1 MEIVKILGFNY
12 GHDASACVLVDGE
25 IKAAIAEERLTRIKN
40 DASFPIHSIRWCLEW
55 AGLESSDLDMVVSAG
70 QVLRLDARHFF
81 DFPPSIQQGLSGL
94 KSRMK
99 MAVRD
104 NLFPGIGVVQGEL
117 PLYCKKIELR
127 PDCQVVTVGHHLAH
141 AASAYY
147 TAGLGNKKTLIVT
160 MDGLGDHTS
169 SALWIGENNRIAPL
183 RAYDRSASVGWF
195 YGNATEGLG
204 WRHGSD
210 EWKVMGL
217 APYGKPQPGIL
228 RGFHPEFQKGR
239 LVQPH
244 DYGRFGIWRDH
255 GSTHFHGKD
264 AAKLGVIAAKLG
276 REDFSAEVQRAVEEQ
291 MEAFIVPSLREVGT
305 RTVCCSGG
313 CFLNVKFNQK
323 LWQTGEVEDQWV
335 YPDPGDAGL
344 AIGAALHA
352 FYERN
357 PTRQNS
363 RIKDLYWGPS
373 YTDQEIETVLK
384 ERGLVYER
392 PANLSGHV
400 ADLLVKNYAV
410 GWFQGRMEAGPR
422 ALGGRSILM
431 SPLVAE
437 NKDRINAKVKYREAF
452 RPFCP
457 SMLAESRDT
466 YLRGARDERF
476 MISSFDAAAQKKEK
490 IPAVVH
496 VDGTV
501 RPQLVY
507 QDVNPRYYDL
517 IQAFG
522 EKTGESVILNTS
534 FNVKGEPIVCHPREA
549 IKCFFDTG
557 LEALVLGSFVVLK
570 PSLLA
575 SK

>member
-1 MEIVKILGFNY
+1 M
-12 GHDASACVLVDGE
+12 
-25 IKAAIAEERLTRIKN
+25 
-40 DASFPIHSIRWCLEW
+40 
-55 AGLESSDLDMVVSAG
+55 
-70 QVLRLDARHFF
+70 
-81 DFPPSIQQGLSGL
+81 
-94 KSRMK
+94 
-99 MAVRD
+99 
-104 NLFPGIGVVQGEL
+104 
-117 PLYCKKIELR
+117 
-127 PDCQVVTVGHHLAH
+127 
-141 AASAYY
+141 
-147 TAGLGNKKTLIVT
+147 
-160 MDGLGDHTS
+160 
-169 SALWIGENNRIAPL
+169 
-183 RAYDRSASVGWF
+183 
-195 YGNATEGLG
+195 
-204 WRHGSD
+204 
-210 EWKVMGL
+210 
-217 APYGKPQPGIL
+217 
-228 RGFHPEFQKGR
+228 
-239 LVQPH
+239 
-244 DYGRFGIWRDH
+244 
-255 GSTHFHGKD
+255 
-264 AAKLGVIAAKLG
+264 
-276 REDFSAEVQRAVEEQ
+276 
-291 MEAFIVPSLREVGT
+291 
-305 RTVCCSGG
+305 
-313 CFLNVKFNQK
+313 NVKFNQK
-323 LWQTGEVEDQWV
+323 LWQTGEVEDQWI

-344 AIGAALHA
+344 AIGAALQAYYDRHPD
-352 FYERN
+352 RHN
-357 PTRQNS
+357 L

-373 YTDQEIETVLK
+373 YTDQEIESVLK
-384 ERGLVYER
+384 ERGLVYEK
-392 PANLSGHV
+392 PVDLSVAV

-476 MISSFDAAAQKKEK
+476 MISSFEAAPQKRDK

-507 QDVNPRYYDL
+507 KDVHPRYYDL
-517 IQAFG
+517 IRAFG

-534 FNVKGEPIVCHPREA
+534 FNVKGEPIVCNPREA

>member
-1 MEIVKILGFNY
+1 VKILGFNY
-12 GHDASACVLVDGE
+12 GHDASACVVVDGE

-55 AGLESSDLDMVVSAG
+55 AGLEDGDIDLVASAG
-70 QVLRLDARHFF
+70 EVLRLDARHFF
-81 DFPPSIQQGLSGL
+81 DFPRDIQQGLSGL
-94 KSRMK
+94 KSRIK
-99 MAVRD
+99 VVVRD
-104 NLFPGIGVVQGEL
+104 SFFPGIGFVQGDL
-117 PLYCKKIELR
+117 PLYCKKIQLR
-127 PDCQVVTVGHHLAH
+127 PDCQVVSVGHHLAH

-147 TAGLGNKKTLIVT
+147 TAGLGEKKALIVT

-169 SALWIGENNRIAPL
+169 SALWIGENNRITPL
-183 RAYDRSASVGWF
+183 RSYDRSSSVGWF

-217 APYGKPQPGIL
+217 APYGQPQPGVL
-228 RGFHPEFQKGR
+228 RGFHPEFKGGR
-239 LVQPH
+239 LVRPH

-255 GSTHFHGKD
+255 GATHFHGQN
-264 AAKLGVIAAKLG
+264 AAALAGIAEKLG
-276 REDFSAEVQRAVEEQ
+276 REDFSAEVQRTVEEQ
-291 MEAFIVPSLREVGT
+291 MEAFIVPSLREVGA

-323 LWQTGEVEDQWV
+323 LWQTGEVEDQWI

-344 AIGAALHA
+344 AIGAALQAYYDRHPD
-352 FYERN
+352 RHN
-357 PTRQNS
+357 L

-373 YTDQEIETVLK
+373 YADQEIESVLK
-384 ERGLVYER
+384 ERGLVYEK
-392 PANLSGHV
+392 PADLSRAV

-457 SMLAESRDT
+457 SILAGSRDT

-476 MISSFDAAAQKKEK
+476 MISSFEAAPQKRDN

-507 QDVNPRYYDL
+507 RDVNPRYYDL
-517 IQAFG
+517 IRAFG

-534 FNVKGEPIVCHPREA
+534 FNVKGEPIVCNPREA

-570 PSLLA
+570 PTLIA